1 MQLREFDF
9 RALDILDTLLDGVT
23 AEDLARPTP
32 CAGWDLGDLLRHQIS
47 ENHGFAAAARDGV
60 ATDWDTGNAHP
71 DPIAGYAS
79 SVAEVKAAFAEDGV
93 AERKMAIHDFG
104 TFDAEMALSMHLVD
118 QLAHGW
124 DIARALGLPYAP
136 DEDLVAAAMKLVE
149 LIPAG
154 AENRGDGQSF
164 GLVVE
169 TGADAS
175 TLDRMLGLLGRDPAW
190 RVS

>member
-9 RALDILDTLLDGVT
+9 RALDILDDLLTDVT
-23 AEDLARPTP
+23 SEDLARPTP

-47 ENHGFAAAARDGV
+47 ENHAFAAAARDG
-60 ATDWDTGNAHP
+60 AAPDWDTGRDHP
-71 DPIAGYAS
+71 DPIAGYAA
-79 SVAEVKAAFAEDGV
+79 SVADVRAAFAEDGL

-104 TFDAEMALSMHLVD
+104 AFDAEMALSMHLVD

-124 DIARALGLPYAP
+124 DIAKALGVPYAP

-149 LIPAG
+149 LIPTG
-154 AENRGDGQSF
+154 PENRGEGQSF

-175 TLDRMLGLLGRDPAW
+175 ALDRMLGLLGRDPAW
-190 RVS
+190 GVS